1 MCTKFMTQKV
11 SETVNRAIT
20 MLKEYPIKC
29 HAEIHYL
36 NVVIYVQEW
45 YMLFS
50 LKLCQVF
57 GTKEFWKSFKM
68 FWQTYSN
75 NILRETSDN
84 DFANFDICFD
94 K

>member
-36 NVVIYVQEW
+36 NVAVYVQ
-45 YMLFS
+45 
-50 LKLCQVF
+50 
-57 GTKEFWKSFKM
+57 T
-68 FWQTYSN
+68 
-75 NILRETSDN
+75 
-84 DFANFDICFD
+84 
-94 K
+94 